1 MRQVDRTA
9 LVPHT
14 PEQMFALVEDF
25 EKYPQFVPWVA
36 GAELLEHGVDIVVAR
51 LDMHRSGLRARFTTR
66 NTLHRPSEIRMQL
79 VDGPFRSLDGR
90 WTFHPIANRGTKV
103 DLKINFDLANP
114 MMNLLVGRTFEK
126 SCGELVDAFVARA
139 RAVYGIT

>member
-1 MRQVDRTA
+1 MRHVHRSA
-9 LVPHT
+9 LVPFT

-36 GAELLEHGVDIVVAR
+36 GAQLLERSPDAVVAR
-51 LDMHRSGLRARFTTR
+51 LDMQRSGIRERFTTR
-66 NTLHRPSEIRMQL
+66 NTLQRPSEIRMQL

-103 DLKINFDLANP
+103 DLKIHFDLANP

-126 SCGELVDAFVARA
+126 SCAELVDAFVARA
-139 RAVYGIT
+139 RAVYGNT